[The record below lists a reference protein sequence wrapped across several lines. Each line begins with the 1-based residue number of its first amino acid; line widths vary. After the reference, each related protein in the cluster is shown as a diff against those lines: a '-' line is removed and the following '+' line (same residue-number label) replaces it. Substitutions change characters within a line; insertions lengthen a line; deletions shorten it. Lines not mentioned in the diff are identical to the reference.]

1 MTPHIADIKV
11 MNTKKFKIDYNDVET
26 DIYIIEDKN
35 TLIAIPDLFL
45 SFKLE
50 ERDEMEIVSYL
61 FSVMDESDAELFA
74 DRILK
79 ELGEHN
85 GI

>member
-1 MTPHIADIKV
+1 
-11 MNTKKFKIDYNDVET
+11 MNTKKFKIDYNDIET
-26 DIYIIEDKN
+26 EIYMIEDKD
-35 TLIAIPDLFL
+35 TLISIPDLFL

-61 FSVMDESDAELFA
+61 FSVMNESDAEIFA
-74 DRILK
+74 ERILK

>member
-1 MTPHIADIKV
+1 
-11 MNTKKFKIDYNDVET
+11 MNTKKFKIDYNDIET
-26 DIYIIEDKN
+26 EIYMIEDKD
-35 TLIAIPDLFL
+35 TLVSIPDLFL

>member
-1 MTPHIADIKV
+1 
-11 MNTKKFKIDYNDVET
+11 MNMKRFKIDYSDIET
-26 DIYIIEDKN
+26 EVYMIEDKD
-35 TLIAIPDLFL
+35 TLVAIPELFL

-61 FSVMDESDAELFA
+61 FSVMDESDAEIFA
-74 DRILK
+74 ERILK

>member
-1 MTPHIADIKV
+1 
-11 MNTKKFKIDYNDVET
+11 MNTKKFNIDYNDIET
-26 DIYIIEDKN
+26 EIYMIEDKD
-35 TLIAIPDLFL
+35 TLVSIPDLFL

>member
-1 MTPHIADIKV
+1 

-26 DIYIIEDKN
+26 DIYIIKDKD

-45 SFKLE
+45 SFKLD
-50 ERDEMEIVSYL
+50 ERDEIEIVSYL

>member
-1 MTPHIADIKV
+1 

-26 DIYIIEDKN
+26 DIYIIEDKD

>member
-1 MTPHIADIKV
+1 M
-11 MNTKKFKIDYNDVET
+11 MNTKKFNIDYNDIET
-26 DIYIIEDKN
+26 EIYMIEDKD
-35 TLIAIPDLFL
+35 TLVSIPDLFL

>member
-1 MTPHIADIKV
+1 
-11 MNTKKFKIDYNDVET
+11 MNTKKFKIDYNDVVT
-26 DIYIIEDKN
+26 DIYIIEDKD

>member
-1 MTPHIADIKV
+1 MTPHTADIKV

-26 DIYIIEDKN
+26 DIYIIEDKD

>member
-1 MTPHIADIKV
+1 MTPHTADIKV
-11 MNTKKFKIDYNDVET
+11 MNTKKFKIDYNDLET
-26 DIYIIEDKN
+26 DIYIIEDKDA
-35 TLIAIPDLFL
+35 LIAIPDLFL

-61 FSVMDESDAELFA
+61 FSVMDESDAELFS